1 MILLNVEFSD
11 LFTDNFMQEN
21 TAFANLNEFFD
32 AVHVT
37 DEESLLAL
45 PDDKL
50 EFLVTSSTNFSSWS
64 KMQEA
69 AATEYLSNKLE
80 F

>member
-1 MILLNVEFSD
+1 MNIEFSD

-21 TAFANLNEFFD
+21 TAFDNLDEFFS

-37 DEESLLAL
+37 DEESFNQL
-45 PDDKL
+45 PDEKL
-50 EFLVTSSTNFSSWS
+50 ESLVTSSTNFSSWS

-69 AATEYLSNKLE
+69 AATEYLSNRLD